1 MYAQPFL
8 LSWESVSALRPLY
21 MLSRTCPACTCAKAR
36 FAQHKASDARFVRRW
51 VGGAP
56 IAKEGSE
63 SSCEAACSVPKS
75 AYSARDASRQRIASS
90 KSPSRRWIHPSKERL
105 LASSSWSLLACA
117 SSSAC
122 CPCGKA
128 CFGSTHTRDVIWA
141 RFHSVST
148 SAG

>member
-1 MYAQPFL
+1 MYAEPFL
-8 LSWESVSALRPLY
+8 LSCESASALRPLY

-36 FAQHKASDARFVRRW
+36 FAQHKASDARFVRGW

-75 AYSARDASRQRIASS
+75 AYSVRDPSRACRASW
-90 KSPSRRWIHPSKERL
+90 KSPIRIWIHPSKERL
-105 LASSSWSLLACA
+105 LASSSWLLLARA

-122 CPCGKA
+122 CPCDKA
-128 CFGSTHTRDVIWA
+128 CFVSTHTRDVIWA

-148 SAG
+148 SAR